1 MRHRVEVDQ
10 SIKIE
15 DKGTTTLAFANESAF
30 AVQLSAS
37 VKLAGLQ
44 VLRDQARRP
53 DVAHRLLFAAALFLL
68 LRNHLEL
75 IERVVIDVEY
85 EGHEAEI
92 SSFLLRFIWREHP
105 SFEPW
110 RIEFGLVGKG
120 SPAHRKAEAVRKG
133 KDQHYRRITEKELI
147 QVLQ

>member
-15 DKGTTTLAFANESAF
+15 DTGATVLAFANGLDF
-30 AVQLSAS
+30 AIQIPAN
-37 VKLAGLQ
+37 VKLAGLKL
-44 VLRDQARRP
+44 LRDQARKP
-53 DVAHRLLFAAALFLL
+53 GVAHRFLFAASLFLL
-68 LRNHLEL
+68 LRDHLDH

-92 SSFLLRFIWREHP
+92 GAFLLRYIWEVRP

-110 RIEFGLVGKG
+110 RIEFGLVGKS
-120 SPAHRKAEAVRKG
+120 SPAHRKAEAVRRG
-133 KDQHYRRITEKELI
+133 KDHKYRRITEAELTH
-147 QVLQ
+147 LLE